1 MKILIMS
8 MGILALIAI
17 FGIPS
22 LVDDYMLSWLASL
35 WDARMQK
42 AVTILISL
50 SIIAYASVY
59 IIYAYRHRDKPA
71 SR

>member
-42 AVTILISL
+42 AVTILIGL